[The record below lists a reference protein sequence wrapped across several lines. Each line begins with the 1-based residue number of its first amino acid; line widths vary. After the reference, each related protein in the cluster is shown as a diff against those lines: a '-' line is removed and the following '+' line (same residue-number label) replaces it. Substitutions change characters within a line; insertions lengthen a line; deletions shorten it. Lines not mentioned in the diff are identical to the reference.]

1 MKRQVKVDL
10 TIPLLRSRLHV
21 LIYRPWTSAEFLAHM
36 LRTVPGSVD
45 K

>member
-21 LIYRPWTSAEFLAHM
+21 LIYRPWTNEEFLSHM
-36 LRTVPGSVD
+36 LRTVPGSVEE
-45 K
+45 